1 MINSLR
7 ARLVLSAAVFAALF
21 ILALVPAL
29 QSVFDRTLEQVVQQ
43 RLAADASTLISA
55 ASVVDGRLVM
65 PERMPDE
72 EFNLPEAKLL
82 GYVHDAAGQVVWHS
96 RSTTDEELNYLPYFS
111 GNRIDF
117 LRIRDGRGSEYY
129 VYDVEV
135 QLAGEDE
142 LPLSFVTMLP
152 SSEFASLQQDFSQ
165 RLRLW
170 LGAGLLLLL
179 GLLWLALTWSW
190 RSLKGVRRELRE
202 IETGDRERLSDEH
215 PRELTRLAQSL
226 NRLLDSERLQRTRYR
241 DSLADLAHSLKTPLA
256 VLQTV
261 AENLRDQPAGQEQA
275 RTLRDQIERMSQQ
288 IDYQLQRASLRR
300 SGLVQ
305 YSAQLMPLVSR
316 LGEALGKVYRDKE
329 VRLDTEMVD
338 NFRLPM
344 EEGALL
350 ELLGNL
356 LENAFRL
363 CVSRIRI
370 SASLGP
376 QGYELCIED
385 DGAGVP
391 EDQRDRVIGRGER
404 LDTSHPGQGIGL
416 AVVKDIIESYG
427 GTLSLDDSPLGGAAF
442 RVRLPSEVTP
452 PPRARNRR
460 RRG

>member
-1 MINSLR
+1 MISSLR
-7 ARLVLSAAVFAALF
+7 SRLVFSAAAFAALF
-21 ILALVPAL
+21 ILALLPAL

-55 ASVVDGRLVM
+55 ARVVDGKLVM

-82 GYVHDAAGQVVWHS
+82 GYVHDAQGNVVWHS
-96 RSTTDEELNYLPYFS
+96 RSTEDEQLQYLPQFS
-111 GNRIDF
+111 GNRTDF
-117 LRIRDGRGSEYY
+117 LRIRDLNRREYY

-135 QLAGEDE
+135 SLAGEHE

-170 LGAGLLLLL
+170 LVGGLLFLLL
-179 GLLWLALTWSW
+179 LLWLALTWSL
-190 RSLKGVRRELRE
+190 RSLKGVRRELNE
-202 IETGDRERLSDEH
+202 IESGARDRLSDDH
-215 PRELTRLAQSL
+215 PGELTRLTRSL
-226 NRLLDSERLQRTRYR
+226 NRLLESERLQRVRYR
-241 DSLADLAHSLKTPLA
+241 DSLGDLAHSLKTPLA

-261 AENLRDQPAGQEQA
+261 AENIRLHAGHHEHSRILQ
-275 RTLRDQIERMSQQ
+275 DQIERMSQQ

-305 YSAQLMPLVSR
+305 HRAELLPVVGR
-316 LGEALGKVYRDKE
+316 LGEALGKVHRDKP
-329 VRLDTEMVD
+329 VRLETVVAQG
-338 NFRLPM
+338 LQVPM

-356 LENAFRL
+356 LENAYRL
-363 CVSRIRI
+363 CVSHIRV
-370 SASLGP
+370 SAANHDDAC
-376 QGYELCIED
+376 ELWVED

-391 EDQRDRVIGRGER
+391 PQERERIIGRGER

-416 AVVKDIIESYG
+416 SVVKDIVESYG
-427 GTLSLDDSPLGGAAF
+427 GELSLDDSPLGGAAF
-442 RVRLPSEVTP
+442 RVRLPSAAIH
-452 PPRARNRR
+452 PPRRR
-460 RRG
+460 L